1 MSALFCERLF
11 PSHVAFC
18 RELRVYSFLQG
29 ENNRQPAS
37 DGADMTKSNDR
48 GRWPQK
54 TGFEAGEVEKG
65 GDAAE
70 NNLVVTL
77 DNLGQ

>member
-1 MSALFCERLF
+1 MS
-11 PSHVAFC
+11 
-18 RELRVYSFLQG
+18 
-29 ENNRQPAS
+29 
-37 DGADMTKSNDR
+37 DKADTTKSNDQVR
-48 GRWPQK
+48 RSQQ
-54 TGFEAGEVEKG
+54 TGFEAGKVEKG